1 MVSVLE
7 GGAYLINGSEIVADR
22 PEAADEIAAK
32 TGKRA
37 DKEEARRETIAYGV
51 LEEHNVSGSMDRLK
65 IKFDKIGRAH
75 V

>member
-22 PEAADEIAAK
+22 PEAAEEIAAK

-37 DKEEARRETIAYGV
+37 D
-51 LEEHNVSGSMDRLK
+51 
-65 IKFDKIGRAH
+65 
-75 V
+75 

>member
-32 TGKRA
+32 T
-37 DKEEARRETIAYGV
+37 
-51 LEEHNVSGSMDRLK
+51 
-65 IKFDKIGRAH
+65 
-75 V
+75 